1 MDNNKIIYFSID
13 KHKES
18 KKTREKKNFLFQLF
32 AIIKMDDYY

>member
-1 MDNNKIIYFSID
+1 MNNNKIIYFSID

-18 KKTREKKNFLFQLF
+18 KKTKEKKSFFQLF